1 MRSIALQYILNLKD
15 LSLKQP
21 QPVLGSKGTL
31 FFLVIISAFP
41 PLTIDLYLPA
51 LPTMVDVF
59 NTTESMVNLT
69 LSSYFITYAVG
80 LLFWGPLSEK
90 FGRKPILLV
99 GIGSYMLASILCA
112 LSGSI
117 EHLIA
122 SRILQ
127 AFAGSAITVVSTAIV
142 KDMFEGRER
151 ERIMA
156 TIMSL
161 VIIAPM
167 VAPVLGAFLLQI
179 ASWRMM
185 FVTLAIFGACASLLA
200 FCYKE
205 TLESRYTG
213 SLVRS
218 WTRLGV
224 VIQNPRFVFLLCIF
238 SIAPMALM
246 GFLAA
251 GSYIYING
259 FGLTEQQFSYFFSFN
274 AIVASFGPTIYMK
287 LSRHIAVQN
296 VISGCFA
303 VLVAVGVMTVTFG
316 DTSPWAFA
324 LLCAPAT
331 LMVIMMRV
339 PATNLMLDQQDTDTG
354 SAVALIQFF
363 AMICGSA
370 GMLLV
375 SIRPEALITNLG
387 VIQLCIGMIGG
398 LMWLMVRN
406 RGFVVDNLVKVH

>member
-1 MRSIALQYILNLKD
+1 MKSTQPILG
-15 LSLKQP
+15 Q
-21 QPVLGSKGTL
+21 KGTL

-51 LPTMVDVF
+51 LPTMVDIF
-59 NTTESMVNLT
+59 STTESMVNLT
-69 LSSYFITYAVG
+69 LSSYFVTYAIG

-90 FGRKPILLV
+90 FGRKPILLI
-99 GIGSYMLASILCA
+99 GIGAYMLASIACA
-112 LSGSI
+112 MAGSI
-117 EHLIA
+117 EHLIG
-122 SRILQ
+122 SRVLQ

-151 ERIMA
+151 EKIMA

-167 VAPVLGAFLLQI
+167 VAPVLGAFLLKV

-185 FVTLAIFGACASLLA
+185 FVTLAVFGAFASILA
-200 FCYKE
+200 MCYRE
-205 TLESRYTG
+205 TLQSQYTG
-213 SLVRS
+213 SLARS

-224 VIQNPRFVFLLCIF
+224 VMTNPRFVMLLCIF

-246 GFLAA
+246 AFLAA

-259 FGLTEQQFSYFFSFN
+259 FGLTEQEFSYYFAFN
-274 AIVASFGPTIYMK
+274 AMCASLGPSIYMK
-287 LSRHIAVQN
+287 LSRHISVQK
-296 VISGCFA
+296 VITLCFFILA
-303 VLVAVGVMTVTFG
+303 LMGVLTLSIGSTA
-316 DTSPWAFA
+316 PWVFA
-324 LLCAPAT
+324 LIAAPAT

-339 PATNLMLDQQDTDTG
+339 PGTNLMLDQQDKDTG

-375 SIRPEALITNLG
+375 SMRPDALIANLG
-387 VIQLCIGMIGG
+387 MIQLSIGIVGG
-398 LMWLMVRN
+398 LLWFVVRN
-406 RGFVVDNLVKVH
+406 RAFVTDKLVKSV

>member
-1 MRSIALQYILNLKD
+1 MKSTQPILG
-15 LSLKQP
+15 Q
-21 QPVLGSKGTL
+21 KGTL

-51 LPTMVDVF
+51 LPTMVDIF
-59 NTTESMVNLT
+59 STTESMVNLT
-69 LSSYFITYAVG
+69 LSSYFVTYAIG

-90 FGRKPILLV
+90 FGRKPILLI
-99 GIGSYMLASILCA
+99 GIGAYMLASIACA
-112 LSGSI
+112 MAGSI
-117 EHLIA
+117 EHLIG
-122 SRILQ
+122 SRVLQ

-151 ERIMA
+151 EKIMA

-167 VAPVLGAFLLQI
+167 VAPVLGAFLLKV

-185 FVTLAIFGACASLLA
+185 FVTLAVFGAFASILA
-200 FCYKE
+200 MCYRE
-205 TLESRYTG
+205 TLQSQYTG
-213 SLVRS
+213 SLARS

-224 VIQNPRFVFLLCIF
+224 VMTNPRFVMLLCIF

-246 GFLAA
+246 AFLAA

-259 FGLTEQQFSYFFSFN
+259 FGLTEQEFSYYFAFN
-274 AIVASFGPTIYMK
+274 AMCASLGPSIYMK
-287 LSRHIAVQN
+287 LSRHISVQK
-296 VISGCFA
+296 VITLCFFILA
-303 VLVAVGVMTVTFG
+303 LMGVLTLSIGSTA
-316 DTSPWAFA
+316 PWVFA
-324 LLCAPAT
+324 LIAAPAT

-339 PATNLMLDQQDTDTG
+339 PGTNLMLDQQDKDTG

-363 AMICGSA
+363 AMIFGSA

-375 SIRPEALITNLG
+375 SMRPDALIANLG
-387 VIQLCIGMIGG
+387 MIQLSIGIVGG
-398 LMWLMVRN
+398 LLWFVVRN
-406 RGFVVDNLVKVH
+406 RAFVTDKLVKSN

>member
-1 MRSIALQYILNLKD
+1 MKSTQPILG
-15 LSLKQP
+15 Q
-21 QPVLGSKGTL
+21 KGTL

-51 LPTMVDVF
+51 LPTMVDIF
-59 NTTESMVNLT
+59 STTESMVNLT
-69 LSSYFITYAVG
+69 LSSYFISYAIG

-90 FGRKPILLV
+90 FGRKPILLI
-99 GIGSYMLASILCA
+99 GIGAYMLASIACA
-112 LSGSI
+112 MAGSI
-117 EHLIA
+117 EHLIG
-122 SRILQ
+122 SRVLQ

-151 ERIMA
+151 EKIMA

-167 VAPVLGAFLLQI
+167 VAPVLGAFLLKV

-185 FVTLAIFGACASLLA
+185 FVTLAVFGAFASILA
-200 FCYKE
+200 MCYRE
-205 TLESRYTG
+205 TLQSQYTG
-213 SLVRS
+213 SLARS

-224 VIQNPRFVFLLCIF
+224 VMTNPRFVMLLCIF

-246 GFLAA
+246 AFLAA

-259 FGLTEQQFSYFFSFN
+259 FGLTEQEFSYYFAFN
-274 AIVASFGPTIYMK
+274 AMCASLGPSIYMK
-287 LSRHIAVQN
+287 LSRHISVQK
-296 VISGCFA
+296 VITLCFLILA
-303 VLVAVGVMTVTFG
+303 LMGLLTLSIGSTA
-316 DTSPWAFA
+316 PWVFA
-324 LLCAPAT
+324 LIAAPAT
-331 LMVIMMRV
+331 VMVIMMRV
-339 PATNLMLDQQDTDTG
+339 PGTNLMLDQQDKDTG

-375 SIRPEALITNLG
+375 SMRPDALIANLG
-387 VIQLCIGMIGG
+387 MIQLSIGIVGG
-398 LMWLMVRN
+398 LLWFVVRN
-406 RGFVVDNLVKVH
+406 RAFVTDKLVKSV